1 MLSVYLFEGLIKE
14 EVANNV
20 FCIYL
25 FISALLKS
33 IVFDPEVATDPYFL
47 EENIQYALSSGQTF
61 QIITTGQSGFYDDY
75 EPFPDYQAVTTHD
88 GTDDEEGSHRD
99 RVGEL
104 VG

>member
-1 MLSVYLFEGLIKE
+1 MLICFLYLF
-14 EVANNV
+14 N
-20 FCIYL
+20 
-25 FISALLKS
+25 SALLKS

-47 EENIQYALSSGQTF
+47 EENCRYALSSGQTA
-61 QIITTGQSGFYDDY
+61 QIIATGQSGFYDDY

-88 GTDDEEGSHRD
+88 GTVDEEGSYQDRVGED